1 VSKIFTTCISLILIS
16 FGALDYCTAQNS
28 VSYYRQK
35 GLTYRSQ
42 KLYPQAIAA
51 LEKSVQLAPQDINGK
66 IILGWTFHLAGQ
78 SKQAERSLIQAA
90 YINPFSVRA
99 FNALG
104 IVYLVRGDLGQA
116 VIVHNWAGL
125 IKSDNEIAYY
135 NLSLAYQRLGFYD
148 WAIATADIAIKLEPD
163 NPHPLVSKAISLW
176 DRGDQV
182 LAKQIFRQAISL
194 DSRYADSGF
203 LDYLNEAGFSFA
215 QIILSKRILKL
226 L

>member
-1 VSKIFTTCISLILIS
+1 VSKAFRTCISLILIS
-16 FGALDYCTAQNS
+16 FGVSDYCLAQNS
-28 VSYYRQK
+28 VAYYRQL
-35 GLTYRSQ
+35 GLTYRNQ

-51 LEKSVQLAPQDINGK
+51 LEKSVQLAPQDFNGK

-90 YINPFSVRA
+90 YINPFSVQT

-125 IKSDNEIAYY
+125 LKSDNEIAYY

-148 WAIATADIAIKLEPD
+148 WAIATADIAIKLEPN
-163 NPHPLVSKAISLW
+163 NPHPLVSKSMSLW
-176 DRGDQV
+176 DRGDRV
-182 LAKQIFRQAISL
+182 SAKQVFRAAISL
-194 DSRYADSGF
+194 DSRYADSEF
-203 LDYLNEAGFSFA
+203 LGYLNEAGFSSD
-215 QIILSKRILKL
+215 QIILSKKILRQF
-226 L
+226 